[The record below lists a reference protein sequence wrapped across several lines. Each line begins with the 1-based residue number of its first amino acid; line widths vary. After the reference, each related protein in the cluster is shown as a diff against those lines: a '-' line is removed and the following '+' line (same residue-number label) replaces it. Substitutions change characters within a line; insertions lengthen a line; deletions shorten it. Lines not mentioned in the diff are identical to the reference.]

1 MESPLGRLKNH
12 ILVLFGSEDV
22 RRLVSV
28 FWLWRLVLL
37 PLCRELLFSLLQ
49 LSIRR
54 RRVSLLL
61 VRDLCWSVHFPGEED
76 FGHGAPFS
84 AYKTPPCRAHRVPS

>member
-1 MESPLGRLKNH
+1 MESPLGRLKDH

-22 RRLVSV
+22 RRLISV
-28 FWLWRLVLL
+28 FWLWRPVLL
-37 PLCRELLFSLLQ
+37 PLRREFLFSLLQ

-61 VRDLCWSVHFPGEED
+61 VRDLCRVSTSPLGGGQPRRTF
-76 FGHGAPFS
+76 FS
-84 AYKTPPCRAHRVPS
+84 L